1 MIEVSVTAGTF
12 FCLLQEVV
20 LARINSAAKKEK
32 IFFLLARCGV
42 SFAAPILPPIGRV
55 AKQDRRKAGRSDSVA
70 LESGLAY
77 CPWSRKKGKI
87 TIA

>member
-1 MIEVSVTAGTF
+1 MASGAG
-12 FCLLQEVV
+12 FCLLHE
-20 LARINSAAKKEK
+20 LALTRTNSAAKKEK

-42 SFAAPILPPIGRV
+42 SFARQNLPPIGRV
-55 AKQDRRKAGRSDSVA
+55 AKQDRRKTGRSDSVA
-70 LESGLAY
+70 LESGLAH